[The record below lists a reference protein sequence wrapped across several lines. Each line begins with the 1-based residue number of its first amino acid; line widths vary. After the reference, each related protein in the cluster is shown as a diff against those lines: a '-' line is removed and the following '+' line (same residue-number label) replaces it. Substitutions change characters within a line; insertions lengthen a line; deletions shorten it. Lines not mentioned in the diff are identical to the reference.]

1 MEKLKNWKRKKML
14 NVVSKEIWEYSS
26 ILDGMEDE
34 FYTHLH
40 HLEEQLIE
48 SISNQFIKNKKKYN
62 LKNETDKRI
71 KNFTEYLMTKVC
83 VEFKISSYKWNSIFK

>member
-1 MEKLKNWKRKKML
+1 MGKLKNWKRKKML
-14 NVVSKEIWEYSS
+14 NVVSKEIWEYCS

-48 SISNQFIKNKKKYN
+48 SISNQFIENKKKYN

-83 VEFKISSYKWNSIFK
+83 VEFKISSYKDEEYNH